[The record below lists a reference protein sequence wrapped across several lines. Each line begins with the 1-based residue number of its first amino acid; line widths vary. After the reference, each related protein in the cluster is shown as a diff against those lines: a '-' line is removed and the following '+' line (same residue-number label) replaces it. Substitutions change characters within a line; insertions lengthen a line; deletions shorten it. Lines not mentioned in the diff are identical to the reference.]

1 MWAAVEFS
9 AAEYLGEIIPVGE
22 HPLGFFA
29 DQQAAI
35 RAVDRE
41 MGGGGGEIYSEPGHM
56 ASDFTGIE
64 YRVLRVQDPN
74 RTSPPVF
81 AKDVGDDPHGRQLGC
96 LFVGMD
102 DNDYKAVKN
111 AADEWEWERQPGPQ
125 CTFHAIRD
133 RNERLLE
140 AADRGDIKKLQVCHA
155 RLGTACGRCE

>member
-1 MWAAVEFS
+1 MLWARWNFRPLSIWEKSSQS
-9 AAEYLGEIIPVGE
+9 ANTLWA
-22 HPLGFFA
+22 FFA

-111 AADEWEWERQPGPQ
+111 SADE
-125 CTFHAIRD
+125 
-133 RNERLLE
+133 
-140 AADRGDIKKLQVCHA
+140 
-155 RLGTACGRCE
+155 